1 MAMPGIDPGMAGPP
15 QAEDPDGP
23 PGTAP
28 WIPGSSP
35 GMTAVGAGEGDMPQL
50 WKVVSTGTLALMAL
64 E

>member
-1 MAMPGIDPGMAGPP
+1 MAMPGIDPGMDGSL
-15 QAEDPDGP
+15 QSEDPDGP
-23 PGTAP
+23 PCPPP
-28 WIPGSSP
+28 WIRGSSP